1 MKRIIPGLALVLL
14 GVPALF
20 AQMPAGQ
27 DKAMMPDCAAMMKQH
42 EAMQTHMAEM
52 NTKLQTMV
60 DDMNTAKGS
69 ARVDKMAA
77 VINELVGQRAMMQK
91 QMMEMQPKMME
102 HMMSHMK
109 SGMMKGMADSMSDC
123 PMMKG
128 GDKVS
133 ETPAEHKH

>member
-60 DDMNTAKGS
+60 DDMNTAKGA
-69 ARVDKMAA
+69 ARVDKMAV
-77 VINELVGQRAMMQK
+77 VINELVGQRAMMEK

-102 HMMSHMK
+102 HMMSQMK

-123 PMMKG
+123 PILKSD
-128 GDKVS
+128 DKAS
-133 ETPAEHKH
+133 ETPAEH